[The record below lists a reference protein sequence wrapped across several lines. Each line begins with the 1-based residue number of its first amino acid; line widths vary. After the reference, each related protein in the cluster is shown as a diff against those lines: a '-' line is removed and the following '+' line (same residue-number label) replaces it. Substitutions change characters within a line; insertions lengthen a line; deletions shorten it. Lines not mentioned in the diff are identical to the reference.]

1 MQKGGRKR
9 AIVKRQSQ
17 RRPGFEHEM
26 QPHPEFEHSTHGC
39 KRLINKKCIIT
50 GGDSGIGRAV
60 AVDYA
65 KEGADVAII
74 HLAREGKDARFTA
87 GIIEKEYGRE
97 CLLIPTDLSKER
109 NCEKAAR
116 SILKKFNRIDVLVNN
131 AAVQYPAPSIS
142 KITSAH
148 LQETFAVNIFAMF
161 WLVKAILPHMPK
173 GSSIINT
180 TSVTAY
186 RGSGGLLDYSAT
198 KGAIVSFTRS
208 LSANLIKEG
217 IRVNAVAPGPVWTPL
232 IVSTFEPKKVSVFG
246 SDSPMGRPGQPAEL
260 SPAYVFLASDE
271 ASYITGQV
279 IHVNGGEV
287 VNG

>member
-9 AIVKRQSQ
+9 AVVKRQSQ

-26 QPHPEFEHSTHGC
+26 QPHPDFEHSTHGC

-60 AVDYA
+60 AVDFA
-65 KEGADVAII
+65 KEGADVAIVY
-74 HLAREGKDARFTA
+74 LPREAKDARFTA
-87 GIIEKEYGRE
+87 DIIEKDYGRK
-97 CLLIPTDLSKER
+97 CLLVATDLSKER
-109 NCEKAAR
+109 NCRKAAER
-116 SILKKFNRIDVLVNN
+116 ILKEFAHIDVLVNN
-131 AAVQYPAPSIS
+131 AAIHYPAESLTKVSTP
-142 KITSAH
+142 H
-148 LQETFAVNIFAMF
+148 LLETFAVNVFSVF
-161 WLVKAILPHMPK
+161 WLTKAILPRMRK
-173 GSSIINT
+173 GGCIINT
-180 TSVTAY
+180 ASVVAY

-198 KGAIVSFTRS
+198 KGALVSFTRS
-208 LSANLIKEG
+208 LSANLVKNG

-232 IVSTFEPKKVSVFG
+232 IVSSFDSKKVSQFG
-246 SDSPMGRPGQPAEL
+246 SDSPMGRPAQPAEL